1 LFKILSKSTTMIN
14 LLQLNK
20 FKSKQGN
27 NYSFFSKLFFVI
39 SCLFCFTSANAQFF
53 VKGTLFISSTS
64 SVVNLEPSFIVEPTA
79 ALTNDGTIENKSTT
93 TALVNTNPIGG
104 TGSLIFSGSVAQS
117 IDGNNSSIDCN
128 VTINNSNNLSIVTSA
143 LGTSPVASNDVQL
156 LRILTFT
163 AGDIVTNASSV
174 VFKAGASYTGAADS
188 KHINGWCKKIG
199 NTAFTFP
206 VGNGA
211 KLRSTGISAPA
222 NATDAFEC
230 KYFNANPH
238 SLYNVTLK
246 DATLS
251 NVSQCEYWMLNRT
264 AGNSSATV
272 TLSWDNVFSCG
283 VTSTADLR
291 VARWDNAKWADHGS
305 AAVTGS
311 ATAGTLNSSA
321 AVTSFSPFTLAS
333 VGSANPLP
341 VELIAFDAICEDGNV
356 NMHWST
362 ASEHNNAYFTIER
375 SIDAVNWENVVNTA
389 GAGNST
395 QLLQYNWMD
404 EDPIRA
410 PRYYQL
416 KQTDFDG
423 AFTYSEMVYVN
434 DCSLADNSLTI
445 LPNPASEYV
454 QLSLSNGKIK
464 SFQVMD
470 SRGQVVAEQSF
481 IDQTSFY
488 DLGISSFQQGVYLV
502 YVSTDSGSFIEKFVK
517 IF

>member
-1 LFKILSKSTTMIN
+1 MYKS
-14 LLQLNK
+14 LQLNQSK
-20 FKSKQGN
+20 FNQVSK
-27 NYSFFSKLFFVI
+27 YSFFSKLFFVL

-53 VKGTLFISSTS
+53 VKGTLFISSTN
-64 SVVNLEPSFIVEPTA
+64 SVVNLETNFIVEPTA
-79 ALTNDGTIENKSTT
+79 ALTNNGTIENKSTT
-93 TALVNTNPIGG
+93 TVLGNTAPIGG
-104 TGSLIFSGSVAQS
+104 TGTLIFSSTAAQS

-128 VTINNSNNLSIVTSA
+128 VTINNSNNLAIVTSA
-143 LGTSPVASNDVQL
+143 LGSSPAVSNDVQL
-156 LRILTFT
+156 LRVLTFT
-163 AGDIVTNASSV
+163 VGDLVTNDSRV
-174 VFKAGASYTGAADS
+174 VFKAGASYTGAADN
-188 KHINGWCKKIG
+188 KHVNGWCKKIG
-199 NTAFTFP
+199 STAFTFP

-222 NATDAFEC
+222 NVTDAFEC
-230 KYFNANPH
+230 TYLNSNPH

-246 DATLS
+246 DATLN
-251 NVSQCEYWMLNRT
+251 NVSQCEYWIINRT
-264 AGNSSATV
+264 NGTTSSATV

-291 VARWDNAKWADHGS
+291 VARWDGAKWANHGS

-311 ATAGTLNSSA
+311 ATAGTLNTSA

-333 VGSANPLP
+333 VGTANPLP

-362 ASEHNNAYFTIER
+362 ASEHNNAFFTIER
-375 SIDAVNWENVVNTA
+375 SMDAVNWENMLSTV

-423 AFTYSEMVYVN
+423 AFTYSEMVYVK
-434 DCSLADNSLTI
+434 DCSIADNSLTI

-454 QLSLSNGKIK
+454 QLYLSNGKIK

-470 SRGQVVAEQSF
+470 SRGQLVAEQSF
-481 IDQTSFY
+481 KEQTSFY
-488 DLGISSFQQGVYLV
+488 DLEISSFQPGVYLV

>member
-1 LFKILSKSTTMIN
+1 
-14 LLQLNK
+14 
-20 FKSKQGN
+20 
-27 NYSFFSKLFFVI
+27 
-39 SCLFCFTSANAQFF
+39 
-53 VKGTLFISSTS
+53 
-64 SVVNLEPSFIVEPTA
+64 VNLETSFIVEPTA

-104 TGSLIFSGSVAQS
+104 IGTLIFSGTAAQS

-128 VTINNSNNLSIVTSA
+128 VTINNSNNLSIVTST
-143 LGTSPVASNDVQL
+143 LGTTTPNSSFNDVQL
-156 LRILTFT
+156 LRVLTFT
-163 AGDIVTNASSV
+163 AGDIVTNESRV
-174 VFKAGASYTGAADS
+174 VFKATSSYTGAADS

-230 KYFNANPH
+230 TYLNSNPN
-238 SLYNVTLK
+238 SFYNVTLK
-246 DATLS
+246 DATLN
-251 NVSQCEYWMLNRT
+251 NVSQCEYWLLNRT
-264 AGNSSATV
+264 AGTSSATV
-272 TLSWDNVFSCG
+272 TLSWDNENSCG
-283 VTSTADLR
+283 VTFPADLR
-291 VARWDNAKWADHGS
+291 VARWDSGLTKWVNHGNINYTNNP
-305 AAVTGS
+305 A
-311 ATAGTLNSSA
+311 AGTLESSA
-321 AVTSFSPFTLAS
+321 AVTDFSPFTLAS
-333 VGSANPLP
+333 AGSANPLP

-356 NMHWST
+356 NMNWST
-362 ASEHNNAYFTIER
+362 ASEHNNAFFTIER
-375 SIDAVNWENVVNTA
+375 SFDAVNWENIVNTA

-423 AFTYSEMVYVN
+423 AFTYSEMVYVK
-434 DCSLADNSLTI
+434 DCSIADNSLTI

-481 IDQTSFY
+481 KDQTSFY
-488 DLGISSFQQGVYLV
+488 DLEISSFQSGVYLV

>member
-1 LFKILSKSTTMIN
+1 MYN

-20 FKSKQGN
+20 
-27 NYSFFSKLFFVI
+27 SKLKQELINSF
-39 SCLFCFTSANAQFF
+39 SYKSLFLIFSIFSLYAVNAQFY
-53 VKGTLFISSTS
+53 VKGTLHITS
-64 SVVNLEPSFIVEPTA
+64 SVINLEPSFIVESTA
-79 ALTNDGTIENKSTT
+79 AFTNNGTVENKSATT
-93 TALVNTNPIGG
+93 VLSNTNPISG
-104 TGSLIFSGSVAQS
+104 TGSLKFSGSAAQT

-128 VTINNSNNLSIVTSA
+128 VTINNSNDLEIVTSA
-143 LGTSPVASNDVQL
+143 LVAIPATSNDFQL
-156 LRILTFT
+156 GGALTFT
-163 AGDIVTNASSV
+163 TGNLVTGENNRV
-174 VFKAGASYTGAADS
+174 VFKAGSSYTNQADN
-188 KHINGWCKKIG
+188 KHIVGWCKKIG
-199 NTAFTFP
+199 NTAFVFP
-206 VGNGA
+206 IGTGA
-211 KLRSTGISAPA
+211 KLRTTGISAPA
-222 NATDAFEC
+222 VTTDAFEC
-230 KYFNANPH
+230 KYFYTNPH

-246 DATLS
+246 DATLN
-251 NVSQCEYWMLNRT
+251 NVSQCEYWMLNKT
-264 AGNSSATV
+264 AGSSTATV

-283 VTSTADLR
+283 VTNPADLR
-291 VARWDNAKWADHGS
+291 VARWDSGLTKWVDHGNTNYTNNS
-305 AAVTGS
+305 A
-311 ATAGTLNSSA
+311 AGTLESSA
-321 AVTSFSPFTLAS
+321 AIAITNFSPFTLAS
-333 VGSANPLP
+333 VGTANPLP

-356 NMHWST
+356 TMHWST

-375 SIDAVNWENVVNTA
+375 SMDALNWENMTSSA

-404 EDPIRA
+404 TEPIRA

-423 AFTYSEMVYVN
+423 AFTYSELVYVK

-481 IDQTSFY
+481 EDQTSFY